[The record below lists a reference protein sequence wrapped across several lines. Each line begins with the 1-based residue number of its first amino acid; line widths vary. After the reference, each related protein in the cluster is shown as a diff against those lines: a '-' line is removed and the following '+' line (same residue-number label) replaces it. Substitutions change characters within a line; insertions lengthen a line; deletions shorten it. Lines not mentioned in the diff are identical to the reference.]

1 MLLRSIATTNINI
14 TQKGERMEED
24 KVRDALEAHKAEAI
38 KNAINAFNEG
48 FQLGRQYAE
57 SLFEK

>member
-1 MLLRSIATTNINI
+1 
-14 TQKGERMEED
+14 MEED